1 MMNFVNTTQRVWTY
15 KISRPGTI
23 RCQYN
28 LKRVISPH
36 NIVYNRTFLHNRQ
49 RHSIILR
56 GEFHARP
63 KGPDGRQHNRERAR
77 AQRSLSRSPSPDFY
91 CEDPQHA
98 PSATEMALMLDKPV
112 LMAVQTRHAVPA
124 RGGIAVPDHDP
135 GAAVILR
142 TPPNV
147 PSKARSKGRST
158 SSVRFESRSPSS
170 SRSTSKGCQLRQQS
184 PAAYNGGR
192 SDLGRSCAWRT
203 DTDGATYYELRV
215 KNAYVDSVPDRR
227 CGRHFNCVARSGIFT
242 YGPDCQNMT
251 RPRK

>member
-1 MMNFVNTTQRVWTY
+1 MTEEVVSCYAMHMLASLLTLILIFTDSTSSIGCLPKSRPTIYSMINFVNTTQRVWTY

-63 KGPDGRQHNRERAR
+63 RDRMDVN
-77 AQRSLSRSPSPDFY
+77 
-91 CEDPQHA
+91 
-98 PSATEMALMLDKPV
+98 T
-112 LMAVQTRHAVPA
+112 
-124 RGGIAVPDHDP
+124 I
-135 GAAVILR
+135 
-142 TPPNV
+142 
-147 PSKARSKGRST
+147 
-158 SSVRFESRSPSS
+158 
-170 SRSTSKGCQLRQQS
+170 
-184 PAAYNGGR
+184 
-192 SDLGRSCAWRT
+192 
-203 DTDGATYYELRV
+203 DGATYYELRV
-215 KNAYVDSVPDRR
+215 KNAYVESVPDRR